1 MNTEKIKTY
10 LQRTTPTKLSSFIGK
25 ENMELLVECNFN
37 NVENILSSKNLC
49 DMLLA
54 LKGEKIFEDLEIR
67 TELLRQL
74 SDEEIIKLADTMHK
88 QFKDNSDINNI
99 IEEFANTKWKIS
111 KVVKV
116 FLDFFEIDADKYFK
130 RDDYSYEVSVEE
142 VCPGQISESN
152 KRFFELQDYQFIIKQ
167 QSLNRLKNNYIIPR
181 NILIRMPTG
190 TGKTKTSMHI
200 ITNYI
205 ANIMENEGIVLWITD
220 RRELL
225 EQACNSFKN
234 TWEHLGNEKIKLYR
248 LWDKYDF
255 NEEEIED
262 GIMFASIQKLER
274 IRNKSKYEKIH
285 EKVKLIIYDEAHVAM
300 APETRKILRDLN
312 CRDNVRKK
320 YKPMIGLTATPGRT
334 DELESKVLS
343 DMFDNYSIDI
353 NPTILNQ
360 INLSKNEYANF
371 NEDNKIIKYLQ
382 ERRILSKLET
392 KQLEYEGLSKEELK
406 EIFTQLKQI
415 KDGKDFPEKILKK
428 IETNKSRNKAILKEL
443 KELDEKGIPT
453 IVFACSIEHGKTLSA
468 ILTMNGIYNVEVYGE
483 TSNSQRK
490 ENIKKFKNNEVK
502 ILINYGVLTTGFDST
517 NIKCVLITRP
527 TNSVSL
533 YSQMIG
539 RGLRG
544 PEMGGNETCLLID
557 IQDNLKQYSVETAF
571 EHFNKFWGGK

>member
-274 IRNKSKYEKIH
+274 IRNKSKYEKID
-285 EKVKLIIYDEAHVAM
+285 Y
-300 APETRKILRDLN
+300 LR
-312 CRDNVRKK
+312 
-320 YKPMIGLTATPGRT
+320 
-334 DELESKVLS
+334 
-343 DMFDNYSIDI
+343 
-353 NPTILNQ
+353 
-360 INLSKNEYANF
+360 
-371 NEDNKIIKYLQ
+371 
-382 ERRILSKLET
+382 
-392 KQLEYEGLSKEELK
+392 
-406 EIFTQLKQI
+406 
-415 KDGKDFPEKILKK
+415 
-428 IETNKSRNKAILKEL
+428 
-443 KELDEKGIPT
+443 
-453 IVFACSIEHGKTLSA
+453 
-468 ILTMNGIYNVEVYGE
+468 
-483 TSNSQRK
+483 
-490 ENIKKFKNNEVK
+490 
-502 ILINYGVLTTGFDST
+502 
-517 NIKCVLITRP
+517 
-527 TNSVSL
+527 
-533 YSQMIG
+533 
-539 RGLRG
+539 
-544 PEMGGNETCLLID
+544 
-557 IQDNLKQYSVETAF
+557 
-571 EHFNKFWGGK
+571 

>member
-10 LQRTTPTKLSSFIGK
+10 LQRTTPTKLSSFIG
-25 ENMELLVECNFN
+25 EDHMELLVECNFN

-54 LKGEKIFEDLEIR
+54 LKGEKIFEDLAIR

-74 SDEEIIKLADTMHK
+74 CDEEIIKLADTMQK
-88 QFKDNSDINNI
+88 QFRNNADINSI
-99 IEEFANTKWKIS
+99 IEEFTNTKWKNSKIS
-111 KVVKV
+111 KV
-116 FLDFFEIDADKYFK
+116 FLDFFEIDADQYFK
-130 RDDYSYEVSVEE
+130 KDDYSYETSIEE
-142 VCPGQISESN
+142 VYLGQISENN

-167 QSLNRLKNNYIIPR
+167 QTLNRLKKDNLIPR
-181 NILIRMPTG
+181 NMLIRMPTG

-205 ANIMENEGIVLWITD
+205 INVMKNEGIVLWITD

-248 LWDKYDF
+248 LWDRYDF

-262 GIMFASIQKLER
+262 GIIFSSIQKLER
-274 IRNKSKYEKIH
+274 IRNTSKYQKIH
-285 EKVKLIIYDEAHVAM
+285 EKVKLIIYDEAHVAI

-312 CRDNVRKK
+312 CRDGKRKE

-334 DELESKVLS
+334 SDIESKALS
-343 DMFDNYSIDI
+343 DMFDNYSISIDP
-353 NPTILNQ
+353 NILNQ
-360 INLSKNEYANF
+360 INMSRNEYANF
-371 NEDNKIIKYLQ
+371 RDDNKIIKYLQ
-382 ERRILSKLET
+382 ERRILSKLEA
-392 KQLEYEGLSKEELK
+392 KQLEYEGLSEKELK
-406 EIFTQLKQI
+406 ELLKQIEQI
-415 KDGKDFPEKILKK
+415 KDGKDLPEKVIKK
-428 IETNKSRNKAILKEL
+428 IQKNKSRNKVILKEL
-443 KELDEKGIPT
+443 KELNEKGIST

-468 ILTMNGIYNVEVYGE
+468 ILTMNAIDNVAVYGE
-483 TSNSQRK
+483 TSPTERK
-490 ENIKKFKNNEVK
+490 ENIRKFKNNEVK
-502 ILINYGVLTTGFDST
+502 ILINYGVLTTGFDAT

-557 IQDNLKQYSVETAF
+557 IQDNLKQYSAETAF